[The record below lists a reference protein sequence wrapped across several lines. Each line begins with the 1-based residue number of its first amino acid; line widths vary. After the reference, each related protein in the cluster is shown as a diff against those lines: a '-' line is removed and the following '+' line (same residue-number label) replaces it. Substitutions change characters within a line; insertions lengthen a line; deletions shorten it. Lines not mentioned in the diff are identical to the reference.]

1 MLERNELERKDG
13 DIPTVSHRARLTR
26 GGQDRIRGV
35 ELRKPREQGW
45 AIFEDLHAA
54 PER

>member
-26 GGQDRIRGV
+26 GGQDRIGGV
-35 ELRKPREQGW
+35 KSREPREQGR
-45 AIFEDLHAA
+45 AIFSHLHAA